1 MSMKKFVYFIFLLL
15 LPVLA
20 WSQCMITPVT
30 LQDRINN
37 ATVVVDATAIQQ
49 NSYWNNSNDFIYT
62 STTLSIS
69 AVYKG
74 AVQGSQIALI
84 TEGGIVGNIM
94 IKSEPSLNIKPG
106 QNGIFFLIPH
116 NQPSGSKLSGM
127 FEGYA
132 LSQSFIL
139 FDETSNTATGPFENY
154 SDINA
159 LRNQIINAT
168 GGVQRISS
176 IAPQPMHPSVNK
188 IMIPPTIA
196 SIVPATTTAG
206 TFSIITINGNNFGA
220 TYVNGTSNVEFPDAN
235 TGGGSYISAPQ
246 NHIQSWNNT
255 QIQVW
260 VPSQGGSGLIRV
272 TNNLGET
279 TTSGISLTVNYN

>member
-1 MSMKKFVYFIFLLL
+1 MSMKKFVYYLIILL
-15 LPVLA
+15 LPVTA
-20 WSQCMITPVT
+20 WSQCMMTPVS

-37 ATVVVDATAIQQ
+37 ATVVVEATAIQQ
-49 NSYWNNSNDFIYT
+49 NSYWNNSSDFIYT
-62 STTLSIS
+62 STTLSVS

-84 TEGGIVGNIM
+84 TEGGTVGNIM
-94 IKSEPSLNIKPG
+94 IKTEPSLAIKPG
-106 QNGIFFLIPH
+106 QSGIFFLIPH
-116 NQPSGSKLSGM
+116 SQPSGSKLSGI

-139 FDETSNTATGPFENY
+139 FDETSNTATGSFENY

-159 LRNQIINAT
+159 LRNQIINNT

-176 IAPQPMHPSVNK
+176 TAPQPTPPSVNK

-206 TFSIITINGNNFGA
+206 TFSTITINGNNFGA
-220 TYVNGTSNVEFPDAN
+220 AYVNGTSNVEFPDAN
-235 TGGGSYISAPQ
+235 TGGASYISAPQ
-246 NHIQSWNNT
+246 NHVVS
-255 QIQVW
+255 
-260 VPSQGGSGLIRV
+260 
-272 TNNLGET
+272 
-279 TTSGISLTVNYN
+279 